1 MCPQNLDFILSFD
14 NDLKSSPP
22 LQEVKGAG
30 AGLTAAVLLAMVN
43 YTAGIHNSAS
53 FSYI

>member
-14 NDLKSSPP
+14 DDIKSLPP

-43 YTAGIHNSAS
+43 YTAGICNFAS
-53 FSYI
+53 FFYS

>member
-1 MCPQNLDFILSFD
+1 MCPRNLDFIPSFD
-14 NDLKSSPP
+14 DDLKSLPP

-43 YTAGIHNSAS
+43 YTAGIRNSAS
-53 FSYI
+53 FSYS

>member
-1 MCPQNLDFILSFD
+1 VSSEFGFYPQLYI
-14 NDLKSSPP
+14 DLKSPPP

-43 YTAGIHNSAS
+43 YTAGIRNSAS